1 MHTYLKKMQSQNAN
15 QAHKNFIIK
24 HTKKWKNNV
33 TPIMQKRK
41 LQKVHTKNAKKKNTK
56 NAKNTQTM
64 QNPIYRLLV
73 QELLQ
78 RCARGAVEDSGG
90 HACVIGWR
98 ASACVACV

>member
-24 HTKKWKNNV
+24 HTKMKKQCH
-33 TPIMQKRK
+33 PDHAKKKIAKGAHQKC
-41 LQKVHTKNAKKKNTK
+41 KKKNTK

-90 HACVIGWR
+90 HACVIG
-98 ASACVACV
+98 